1 MESVLSFPSIDERTS
16 LVRDKCSQDM
26 GKAQAH
32 PSSERQA
39 IDEETALRRKRLFDK
54 YVMPYNRMIY
64 KLVMNYTTEAQHVES
79 NYYDVLANMYK
90 YIETYDP
97 TRPIH
102 AWLHIITKRYVFDL
116 NKKRSK
122 KQSLYDYKVDVGG
135 YCNHFKDIEVRETA
149 NTLTIDNYRELYND
163 DILYALDQLKEPY
176 RRCLILQQAS
186 YKLKEIAEIEFNYG
200 TLESKNIETVKSRL
214 FLARQQLQQLLTRDG
229 KRRISEEEDTDGL
242 Y

>member
-1 MESVLSFPSIDERTS
+1 
-16 LVRDKCSQDM
+16 M
-26 GKAQAH
+26 GKEQNNTA
-32 PSSERQA
+32 SKRQT
-39 IDEETALRRKRLFDK
+39 ISDETALRRKRLFDK

-64 KLVMNYTTEAQHVES
+64 KLVMNYTTEAQYVES
-79 NYYDVLANMYK
+79 NYWDVLANMYR

-97 TRPIH
+97 DRPIH

-116 NKKRSK
+116 NQKQSK
-122 KQSLYDYKVDVGG
+122 QQSLYDQKIDVNG
-135 YCNHFKDIEVRETA
+135 YCKQFKDIEVKEPN
-149 NTLTIDNYRELYND
+149 NTLTIDNYRELYSD

-176 RRCLILQQAS
+176 RRCLILQQAG
-186 YKLKEIAEIEFNYG
+186 YKLKEIAEIEYNYG

-229 KRRISEEEDTDGL
+229 KRRTFEEEDTDDL

>member
-1 MESVLSFPSIDERTS
+1 
-16 LVRDKCSQDM
+16 
-26 GKAQAH
+26 
-32 PSSERQA
+32 
-39 IDEETALRRKRLFDK
+39 
-54 YVMPYNRMIY
+54 MIY

-176 RRCLILQQAS
+176 RRCLILQQAG